1 MSSKPPDD
9 DTRTNNSDDDDDNF
23 FCLGDAALYMQTTTF
38 NTTGQKRWDAA
49 VAMKEFLFD
58 KAEEM
63 FGNATEKKKICE
75 LGSGNGWLAMT
86 MVKKF
91 SCSIDAFYATE
102 MDAGGALDG

>member
-9 DTRTNNSDDDDDNF
+9 DTRTNNSDDEDDNF

-58 KAEEM
+58 KAEELSLIHISEPTRRRGISYGVFWM
-63 FGNATEKKKICE
+63 
-75 LGSGNGWLAMT
+75 
-86 MVKKF
+86 
-91 SCSIDAFYATE
+91 
-102 MDAGGALDG
+102 